1 MTKTKAFLAFAGLF
15 CMVAFAP
22 APAMAE
28 IRVGFDYSN
37 MHFSYDST
45 TGAFNVSENSDSNA
59 LLDTRTVP
67 GPSITDN
74 ADIIADFFDVLLGL
88 TITGSSG
95 SYTASGTFEATDT
108 DTGSNA
114 MEADFSSFTVSL
126 SAAGLLTISGLLNTQ
141 VGNSSILV
149 NRESSAGAGDWVYAG
164 VAGDTPDSPDADGTD
179 GTITITNA
187 VDYDSGQLLV
197 LQFSTGFTDIDVFF
211 GGDRSGDG
219 GNTKG
224 EIIPAPGAA
233 LLGVMGL
240 GMIGW
245 IKRRYM

>member
-1 MTKTKAFLAFAGLF
+1 MNKTKAFLAFAGLF

-22 APAMAE
+22 APAMANPH
-28 IRVGFDYSN
+28 VGFDYSN
-37 MHFSYDST
+37 MHFAYNST

-59 LLDTRTVP
+59 LLDTRLVP

-74 ADIIADFFDVLLGL
+74 ADIIGDLFDVLLGL

-95 SYTASGTFEATDT
+95 SYSASGTFTATDT

-114 MEADFSSFTVSL
+114 IEADFAGFAVTLDSL
-126 SAAGLLTISGLLNTQ
+126 GLLTISGLLNTQ

-211 GGDRSGDG
+211 GGNRSGDG

-233 LLGVMGL
+233 LLGFMGL
-240 GMIGW
+240 GMVGW
-245 IKRRYM
+245 MKKRLL